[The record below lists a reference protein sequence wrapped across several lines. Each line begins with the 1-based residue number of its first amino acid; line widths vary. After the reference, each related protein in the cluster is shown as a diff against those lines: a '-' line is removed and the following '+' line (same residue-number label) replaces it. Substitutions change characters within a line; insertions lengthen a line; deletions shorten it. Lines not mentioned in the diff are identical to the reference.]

1 LAKDVQEGA
10 MMIGQPLR
18 HFQVCAST
26 NDEAWRWASEG
37 APHGAL
43 VQADAQTAGR
53 GRQGR
58 SWNSPSGRGL
68 YLSYILRLE
77 LEMAQVA
84 QLTVIAALSG
94 ARAVEELCDRRANT
108 KWPND
113 IILNDRKIGGIL
125 CEAHADPEQPGRA
138 DFVVVGLGLNIN
150 LEIDDLPPNPK
161 IPASSLLIETRRR
174 WDIDDAASAISKH
187 MGLLLDKL
195 QNGEWNALRSEF
207 ELRDILRGRRV
218 SVETPNETFQAIAEG
233 IDADGILC
241 VITGDEVRRI
251 VAGDVKPLDM

>member
-1 LAKDVQEGA
+1 
-10 MMIGQPLR
+10 MIGQPLR

-68 YLSYILRLE
+68 YLSYILRPE

-84 QLTVIAALSG
+84 QLTVVAALAG
-94 ARAVEELCDRRANT
+94 ARAVEEVCDKKAST

-113 IILNDRKIGGIL
+113 IVLNDRKIGGIL
-125 CEAHADPEQPGRA
+125 CEAHADPERPSHA

-150 LEIDDLPPNPK
+150 LEMDDLPENPK
-161 IPASSLLIETRRR
+161 IPASSLLIETKRR
-174 WDIDDAASAISKH
+174 WDVDDAAAAICKH
-187 MGLLLDKL
+187 MGTTLDRL
-195 QNGEWNALRSEF
+195 QNGEWSGLRSEF

-218 SVETPNETFQAIAEG
+218 SVETPGETYHAIADG
-233 IDADGILC
+233 IDADGILR
-241 VITGDEVRRI
+241 VVANGEVRRV

>member
-1 LAKDVQEGA
+1 
-10 MMIGQPLR
+10 MIGQPLR

-68 YLSYILRLE
+68 YLSYILRPE

-94 ARAVEELCDRRANT
+94 ARAVEELIGRRAST

-113 IILNDRKIGGIL
+113 IVLNDRKIGGIL
-125 CEAHADPEQPGRA
+125 CEAHADAEQSSRA

-150 LEIDDLPPNPK
+150 LESDDLPENPK
-161 IPASSLLIETRRR
+161 IPASSLLIETKRR
-174 WDIDDAASAISKH
+174 WDVDDAATAISKH
-187 MGLLLDKL
+187 LGLLLDRL

-207 ELRDILRGRRV
+207 ETRDILRGRRV
-218 SVETPNETFQAIAEG
+218 TVETPSETFQAIADG
-233 IDADGILC
+233 IDADGILR
-241 VITGDEVRRI
+241 VVADGEVRRI